1 MAQIET
7 KLKTI
12 KDLKDLLSQMDDKDE
27 IFIDLVTNENDLQSI
42 PLFLKDSV
50 VTPSLQ
56 GNTGYL
62 VLNFQGDSDLISRNN
77 LYRNTLNQIKSII
90 KIK

>member
-1 MAQIET
+1 MAQIHNSI
-7 KLKTI
+7 KTI

-27 IFIDLVTNENDLQSI
+27 VFIDLCTNNKDLQSV
-42 PLFLKDSV
+42 PLYLKDSV

-56 GNTGYL
+56 GNIGYL
-62 VLNFQGDSDLISRNN
+62 VLNFQGDSDIISRNN